1 MAASL
6 SVRIRAS
13 WPTGCSRRAYAKSM
27 SPCRTGAVATSRHT
41 AASESPCMPGCP
53 NGADSGPRPAGSD
66 RVTLVLHRDAGG
78 ATMASQNLA
87 PRSKATILLVDDEQL
102 QLHACARLLEGS
114 GFHVIVASDGSEAL
128 NLARSTRPAIVVT
141 DLNMPGLDGAG
152 LCSAIKADES
162 LKRGPANCLHGFRL
176 VRTGGPLRRGITQA
190 RRSRHVASIDRVAAP
205 RMMMMAFESS
215 ERRYVLFRL
224 GTAP

>member
-1 MAASL
+1 
-6 SVRIRAS
+6 
-13 WPTGCSRRAYAKSM
+13 
-27 SPCRTGAVATSRHT
+27 
-41 AASESPCMPGCP
+41 
-53 NGADSGPRPAGSD
+53 
-66 RVTLVLHRDAGG
+66 
-78 ATMASQNLA
+78 MASQNLA

-162 LKRGPANCLHGFRL
+162 LREVPLIVCTASDWFAPAGLCEG
-176 VRTGGPLRRGITQA
+176 VLRKP
-190 RRSRHVASIDRVAAP
+190 VDRDTLLQLIGSLLP
-205 RMMMMAFESS
+205 
-215 ERRYVLFRL
+215 
-224 GTAP
+224 G